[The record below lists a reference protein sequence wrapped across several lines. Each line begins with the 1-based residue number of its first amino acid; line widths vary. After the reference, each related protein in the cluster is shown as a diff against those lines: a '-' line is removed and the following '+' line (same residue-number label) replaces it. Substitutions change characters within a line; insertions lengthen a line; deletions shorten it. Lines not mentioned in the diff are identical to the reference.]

1 MHISQPVRPQ
11 PSIDRLLAALEP
23 HAIPLKAVARKKLT
37 WDYKGKSQ
45 LYLFKAGE
53 ISILRASDGLLMVTV
68 YDAHLFGVAE
78 MLQPMRSH
86 GLRTEVESTV
96 LRIDGDVAIRIIT
109 EKNLWQDVTA
119 LLAYHTAYMA
129 YRDTLVLQQR
139 TYSVIRNHLLEMIL
153 LPEETR
159 MRTSMLDYIQD
170 RTHLSRSSVLNVLSA
185 LKKGKYI
192 QFIRGG
198 YLQSITTLPEKF

>member
-11 PSIDRLLAALEP
+11 PSIDRLIAELEP
-23 HAIPLKAVARKKLT
+23 YATPLKAVARKKLS
-37 WDYKGKSQ
+37 WDHKSGPQ
-45 LYLFKAGE
+45 LYLFKEGE
-53 ISILRASDGLLMVTV
+53 ISILRASDGLVMVTV
-68 YDAHLFGVAE
+68 YEPHLFGVAE
-78 MLQPMRSH
+78 MLQPMRGH
-86 GLRTEVESTV
+86 ALRAEIESTV
-96 LRIDGDVAIRIIT
+96 LRIDGDVAMRIFT

-119 LLAYHTAYMA
+119 LLAYHTAYMG